1 MKVRKHDSMKT
12 LVTLILV
19 ALATAE
25 GLISRATSLHN
36 KRLRPAYALPDI
48 QFLVPALVL
57 STGLIFAVFNIENKV
72 DITDKG
78 LAEARKK
85 RRMER
90 LARGEDLSGRN
101 KESLDPYRWRV
112 FEDDTDDDNFDLLDS
127 TKKSGGGGCG

>member
-1 MKVRKHDSMKT
+1 MKILT
-12 LVTLILV
+12 TLILA

-25 GLISRATSLHN
+25 GLILRATSLRN
-36 KRLRPAYALPDI
+36 KRMHPVYALPDI

-78 LAEARKK
+78 LAEARKR

-90 LARGEDLSGRN
+90 LARGDDVSGRN
-101 KESLDPYRWRV
+101 KENLDPYRWRV

-127 TKKSGGGGCG
+127 SKSGGGGCG

>member
-1 MKVRKHDSMKT
+1 MKT
-12 LVTLILV
+12 LTTLILA
-19 ALATAE
+19 ALATTE

-36 KRLRPAYALPDI
+36 KRMHPIYALPDI
-48 QFLVPALVL
+48 QFLAPALVL

-90 LARGEDLSGRN
+90 LARGEDVSGRN
-101 KESLDPYRWRV
+101 KENLDPYRWRV
-112 FEDDTDDDNFDLLDS
+112 FEDDTDDDNFDMLDS
-127 TKKSGGGGCG
+127 SKSGGGGCG